1 MAYIVG
7 TFLLTLLVLA
17 KFKWFIVIGLI
28 VIYLFER
35 GVI

>member
-7 TFLLTLLVLA
+7 TLLFTLLILT

-28 VIYLFER
+28 IIYLIER